1 MLLVP
6 VDPLRA
12 RRADEHFAAE
22 AEAAEAMGVAVALVD
37 HDALTEP
44 DGAGGATRAVRRVP
58 EGGGAAV
65 YRGWM
70 LRSEQYAT
78 FAGALAGRGVTLRT
92 GATDYQRAHELPGWY
107 AGLASVTLRADGA
120 WRVVE
125 LGDGQVSD
133 RPSTTDPA
141 AFVAAII

>member
-22 AEAAEAMGVAVALVD
+22 AVGVAVALVD

-70 LRSEQYAT
+70 VRSEQYAA
-78 FAGALAGRGVTLRT
+78 FASALAGRGVMLRT
-92 GATDYQRAHELPGWY
+92 GAADYRRAHELPGWY
-107 AGLASVTLRADGA
+107 AALASVTPESVWTEGDAQEDLR
-120 WRVVE
+120 
-125 LGDGQVSD
+125 
-133 RPSTTDPA
+133 
-141 AFVAAII
+141 